1 MFQDAATPA
10 AHGHGRCA
18 GDVVVGLDG
27 REGNR
32 AGTGQS
38 SQSPARDLIKQ
49 AGFLT
54 LTRSVD
60 LGCVSVITQHAP
72 TTANWTCHRYNIVI
86 GCIHQVFHANSE

>member
-1 MFQDAATPA
+1 MDKNNKSTLVLMFQDAATPV

-38 SQSPARDLIKQ
+38 SQSPARDL
-49 AGFLT
+49 
-54 LTRSVD
+54 
-60 LGCVSVITQHAP
+60 
-72 TTANWTCHRYNIVI
+72 
-86 GCIHQVFHANSE
+86 